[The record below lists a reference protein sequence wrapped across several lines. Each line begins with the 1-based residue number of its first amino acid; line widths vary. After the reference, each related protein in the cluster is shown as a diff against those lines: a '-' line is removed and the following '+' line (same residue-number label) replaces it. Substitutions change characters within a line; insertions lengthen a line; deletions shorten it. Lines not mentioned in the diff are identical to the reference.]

1 MFEEATRKKLRFS
14 YKGNIST
21 EDLWDLSVN
30 DLNAIYGV
38 LSKEKKENNPED
50 SLITVK
56 TERNEALELKMN
68 VVKHVFTVK
77 TQELEAKKNATE
89 RRARKRQLQAILANK
104 QDEELKGKSA
114 DELKRLIDDL
124 EE

>member
-1 MFEEATRKKLRFS
+1 MFEKATRQKLRFS

-30 DLNAIYGV
+30 DLNAIYGT

-56 TERNEALELKMN
+56 TERNEALELKMS
-68 VVKHVFTVK
+68 VVKHVFTIK
-77 TQELEAKKNATE
+77 TQELEAKKTATE
-89 RRARKRQLQAILANK
+89 RRTRKRQLQAILANK
-104 QDEELKGKSA
+104 QDEELQGKSA
-114 DELKRLIDDL
+114 DELKKLIDEL

>member
-56 TERNEALELKMN
+56 TEVNETLELKIGI
-68 VVKHVFTVK
+68 VKHVFTVK
-77 TQELEAKKNATE
+77 SKELAAKKDAAD
-89 RRARKRQLQAILANK
+89 RRTRKRQLQAILANK

-114 DELKRLIDDL
+114 DELKKLIDEL